1 MELLKQLSEAAGVP
15 GHEEPIRSIIRD
27 ALSGHVDTIEVDNLG
42 NMIAHRKGAGPV
54 VAIAA
59 HMDEIGF
66 IVSFIEEDSG
76 FLRIHPLG
84 GFDPKTLIAQRVLVH
99 ASHDELIGCIGSKP
113 VHIMSEEDRKKPVK
127 LTDLFVDLGLPK
139 EEAKK
144 RVSVGDT
151 VTLRQ
156 EFITYESVLSGKA
169 LDDRAGVYI
178 AIEAIKR
185 AEKIGCDLYF
195 IGTTQEEVGLRG
207 ARVAGF
213 TVKPKIGIALD
224 STIAADMPGIPG
236 QEQVT
241 RLGTGVA
248 IKLTDSA
255 SISHPGL
262 VRALRR
268 LAEERKIPYQ
278 MEILSHGGTD
288 AGALQM
294 AQGGAAVATLS
305 LPTRYVHSVVEM
317 AHQAD
322 LEAMISL
329 LKAFIEEA
337 GSIELELP

>member
-1 MELLKQLSEAAGVP
+1 MELLKQLSETAGIP

-27 ALSGHVDTIEVDNLG
+27 ALSGHVDTIDIDNLG
-42 NMIAHRKGAGPV
+42 NLIAHRKGAGPV

-99 ASHDELIGCIGSKP
+99 AKHGELIGCIGSKP

-127 LTDLFVDLGLPK
+127 LTDLFVDLGLSK
-139 EEAKK
+139 EEVKK

-151 VTLRQ
+151 ITLRQ
-156 EFITYESVLSGKA
+156 EFLTYESVLSGKA

-213 TVKPKIGIALD
+213 TVKPQIGIALD
-224 STIAADMPGIPG
+224 STIAADMPGVPG

-241 RLGTGVA
+241 RFGAGVA

-262 VRALRR
+262 VQALRR

-278 MEILSHGGTD
+278 MEILPHGGTD

-294 AQGGAAVATLS
+294 AQGGAAVTTLS

-317 AHQAD
+317 AHQGD